1 MKMYGFFEINLS
13 YIRLMNIIK
22 TLEKIILRQCKV
34 LYILYILK
42 SMETAKAKIRR
53 RRNRYDYREYIL
65 KATITDGKYEK
76 YGYNIDYRSD
86 YAEFLKEKGLL
97 VYACNW
103 YPEGDPR
110 VMWYIQGTPE
120 QINIAINKGKGF
132 NRTKK
137 NGQKNF
143 FTFSTKKYDEVY
155 LAKIPYDPN
164 YSTCDFTTFMATL
177 PETYG
182 KTEH

>member
-1 MKMYGFFEINLS
+1 
-13 YIRLMNIIK
+13 
-22 TLEKIILRQCKV
+22 
-34 LYILYILK
+34 
-42 SMETAKAKIRR
+42 METAKGKK
-53 RRNRYDYREYIL
+53 RRNRYDYRGYIL
-65 KATITDGKYEK
+65 KATITNGKHEN
-76 YGYNIDYRSD
+76 YGYAVDYRRI
-86 YAEFLKEKGLL
+86 YAEFLKEQELL

-110 VMWYIQGTPE
+110 VMWYIQGTQE
-120 QINIAINKGKGF
+120 QINITINKGKGF
-132 NRTKK
+132 NRPKRD
-137 NGQKNF
+137 GGKNF

-164 YSTCDFTTFMATL
+164 YSTCDFTTFMAAL

>member
-1 MKMYGFFEINLS
+1 MESVKTK
-13 YIRLMNIIK
+13 IK
-22 TLEKIILRQCKV
+22 
-34 LYILYILK
+34 
-42 SMETAKAKIRR
+42 
-53 RRNRYDYREYIL
+53 RRNRYDYRGCIL

-76 YGYNIDYRSD
+76 YGKNMDYRRD
-86 YAEFLKEKGLL
+86 YAEFLKQKGLL

-120 QINIAINKGKGF
+120 QLNIAINKGKYF
-132 NRTKK
+132 NITKRD
-137 NGQKNF
+137 GQKNF
-143 FTFSTKKYDEVY
+143 FTFRTKKYDEVY